1 MSHSIQ
7 SISFCPTL
15 RGNATRP
22 PPPRLAEEDED
33 HLAQLGETLSSAS
46 EKPQGGGNYTY
57 SDIVSQMKATYNAKL
72 QRQAS
77 MKEKSAFAEQEKRFR
92 ESCGWKIGRLF
103 LSDWKIVVGVT
114 SASKVMGLGG

>member
-1 MSHSIQ
+1 
-7 SISFCPTL
+7 
-15 RGNATRP
+15 
-22 PPPRLAEEDED
+22 
-33 HLAQLGETLSSAS
+33 
-46 EKPQGGGNYTY
+46 
-57 SDIVSQMKATYNAKL
+57 MKATYNAKL